1 MDRDHEAEQEVHRR
15 RLMLMRMQGDVNR
28 SERRLHRLWGV
39 VVVLTLIALWLS
51 LLA

>member
-28 SERRLHRLWGV
+28 SETRLYLLWAIAI
-39 VVVLTLIALWLS
+39 TLGAVALI
-51 LLA
+51 LACV